1 MRISIAGVIKL
12 PKFFNPLV
20 KAISHFGYQT
30 SKQKRFSSQ
39 VQAAIMS
46 SREEA
51 LRRHHDSIETE
62 HLLLSI
68 IKQSQSRTAEILKIL
83 GCDPTILQRELEDA
97 MTNYNHRKPN
107 ANIPFSKQAVN
118 VLELACGIADALDSA
133 AIETEHLF
141 LAMLKQENSLLVQK
155 LGISYEI
162 FYNQLKKFLA
172 N

>member
-1 MRISIAGVIKL
+1 
-12 PKFFNPLV
+12 
-20 KAISHFGYQT
+20 
-30 SKQKRFSSQ
+30 
-39 VQAAIMS
+39 
-46 SREEA
+46 
-51 LRRHHDSIETE
+51 
-62 HLLLSI
+62 
-68 IKQSQSRTAEILKIL
+68 
-83 GCDPTILQRELEDA
+83 